1 MYVTEKELQTMLEVK
16 SFIMGAIE
24 GLDWNTT
31 KEQFEYWHDFNH
43 RFSEIYN
50 KMDKQ
55 NKKQNE
61 VSDMKSRVNK
71 ILRERSNQAER

>member
-16 SFIMGAIE
+16 SFILGAIE

-31 KEQFEYWHDFNH
+31 KEQTEYWYDFDD
-43 RFSEIYN
+43 RVGKIYA
-50 KMDKQ
+50 KMTKQ
-55 NKKQNE
+55 HNKQNE

-71 ILRERSNQAER
+71 IIRERSSQAER